1 MFIIGNYIG
10 RKRGKKVVD
19 FYDDPVQMEPLVIDG
34 SRPVYNSLIGLAHE
48 LSEASACLD
57 AALVPSTAKGL
68 STLVENMNCYY
79 SNLIEGH
86 KTLPIDIEAALQQAT
101 ERADQKDLQ
110 SLAFAHIEAD
120 RWARQQR
127 LTEETLRPFLLDVHR
142 VFCQHLPEDLLRLS
156 DDSIMTPGEFRPT
169 NKEVQV
175 GRHLAPKAETLGRF
189 LERYTK
195 VYGQRLEWAKKDGIS
210 KLDGIVAAF
219 AAHHRLAWIHPFLDG
234 NGRVARITL
243 DAMLR
248 ECGVNGSCLWSMS
261 RGFAKTSEDYK
272 AKLANADQ
280 PRMGDLDGRGNL
292 SEKRLAEFIEYS
304 LRTAVDQAKYMGS
317 MLALENFQARAEGY
331 FNRVRFD
338 LKPESAYLFLHAFRL
353 GEFERGEASRITG
366 LSERVARD
374 VLGRLL
380 AEGLLLS
387 DTPKGRVR
395 VGFPVHAL
403 GSLLPNLYPAGDVDI
418 TPEQLRRLIGVAK
431 QKIVKPSQRT

>member
-1 MFIIGNYIG
+1 M
-10 RKRGKKVVD
+10 VD
-19 FYDDPVQMEPLVIDG
+19 FYSHPVQMEPLVIDG
-34 SRPVYNSLIGLAHE
+34 SRPVHNSLIGMAHE

-57 AALVPSTAKGL
+57 AALVPSTAVGL

-86 KTLPIDIEAALQQAT
+86 KTLPIDIEEALQEAKEKT
-101 ERADQKDLQ
+101 EQKNLQ
-110 SLAFAHIEAD
+110 SLAFAHVEAD
-120 RWARQQR
+120 RWAKQQS
-127 LTEETLRPFLLDVHR
+127 LSKDTLLPFLLGVHR
-142 VFCQHLPEDLLRLS
+142 VFSQHLPDELLKLS
-156 DDSIMTPGEFRPT
+156 DGSVLQPGEFRPP

-189 LERYTK
+189 LERYTN
-195 VYGQRLEWAKKDGIS
+195 VYGQKLEWAKRGEIS
-210 KLDGIVAAF
+210 KLDGIVACF

-248 ECGVNGSCLWSMS
+248 ECGVNKTCLWSMS
-261 RGFAKTSEDYK
+261 RGFAKTADDYK
-272 AKLANADQ
+272 AQLAGADE

-304 LRTAVDQAKYMGS
+304 LRTAIDQARFMGS
-317 MLALENFQARAEGY
+317 MFALENFQARIDGY

-338 LKPESAYLFLHAFRL
+338 LKPESAHLFLHAFRL

-374 VLGRLL
+374 VLRQLL
-380 AEGLLLS
+380 DEGFLQADS
-387 DTPKGRVR
+387 PKGKVR

-418 TPEQLRRLIGVAK
+418 TPEQLKRFIKGVKQNNLAK
-431 QKIVKPSQRT
+431 NKKSLTK